1 MKVTWGVRG
10 SRRVAVAVAVV
21 ALAAL
26 AGCGSTTG
34 GSGGGAARGSGVP
47 EVDDEKDLTGLPLER
62 YEFSARDHERREDAS
77 ARFTQ
82 RCMRSHG
89 FPDFPLRWRDQGI
102 DMSSSRTAVAISTT
116 LYGSLDLG
124 GARSRGYGLDREA
137 LKAFEKK
144 RAPKG
149 RLITPDENTMLFGI
163 GMPPGDD
170 SAAGRASGAGGRKA
184 PEDGGHEVPKA
195 GCVQVGARRVVAD
208 VKDETRMTAYVV
220 GRRAA
225 IDKAVAKDPR
235 MRRAL
240 DTWADCV
247 VDKGFKRYASPEAAF
262 RDKAWH
268 RGSDGDTRRTR
279 RERDTAVA
287 DIECKREHNTAG
299 VWRTV
304 AAERQRRDI
313 SRHRSAYE
321 AVRADQERVRSTVR
335 SVLGAGG

>member
-26 AGCGSTTG
+26 AGCGSAAG
-34 GSGGGAARGSGVP
+34 GSGGDAARDAGVP
-47 EVDDEKDLTGLPLER
+47 EVDDQKDMSGLPLER
-62 YEFSARDHERREDAS
+62 YEFSARDHALRERAT

-82 RCMRSHG
+82 RCMRSRG
-89 FPDFPLRWRDQGI
+89 FTDFPRHWREQRAE
-102 DMSSSRTAVAISTT
+102 MSNRLLAVAVSTT
-116 LYGSLDLG
+116 LYGSLDLDA
-124 GARSRGYGLDREA
+124 ARTRGYGIDREA
-137 LKAFEKK
+137 LKKFEK
-144 RAPKG
+144 RHEPKG
-149 RLITPDENTMLFGI
+149 RLVTPAEYSVLND
-163 GMPPGDD
+163 
-170 SAAGRASGAGGRKA
+170 A
-184 PEDGGHEVPKA
+184 EDGCA
-195 GCVQVGARRVVAD
+195 QVGARRVLAG
-208 VKDETRMTAYVV
+208 VKDETRMTVYVG

-240 DTWADCV
+240 ATWADCV
-247 VDKGFKRYASPEAAF
+247 VGKGFKRYASPEAAF

-268 RGSDGDTRRTR
+268 RGDEGDTRRTR

-287 DIECKREHNTAG
+287 DIERKREHNTAG

-321 AVRADQERVRSTVR
+321 SVRADQERVRSTVR
-335 SVLGAGG
+335 NVLGAGG

>member
-1 MKVTWGVRG
+1 M
-10 SRRVAVAVAVV
+10 AVAVAVV

-26 AGCGSTTG
+26 VKCGSAAG
-34 GSGGGAARGSGVP
+34 GSGGDAARDSGVP
-47 EVDDEKDLTGLPLER
+47 EVDDEKDLSGLPLER
-62 YEFSARDHERREDAS
+62 YEFSVRDDELRERA
-77 ARFTQ
+77 ATRFTQ
-82 RCMRSHG
+82 RCMRSRG
-89 FPDFPLRWRDQGI
+89 FADFPRQWREQNI
-102 DMSSSRTAVAISTT
+102 EMSNSLWAVAVSTT
-116 LYGSLDLG
+116 LHGSLDLD
-124 GARSRGYGLDREA
+124 GARTRGYGIDREA
-137 LKAFEKK
+137 LKKLKKK
-144 RAPKG
+144 REPKG
-149 RLITPDENTMLFGI
+149 RLVTSDEY
-163 GMPPGDD
+163 
-170 SAAGRASGAGGRKA
+170 SALHAAKGGCA
-184 PEDGGHEVPKA
+184 
-195 GCVQVGARRVVAD
+195 QVGARRVLVG

-268 RGSDGDTRRTR
+268 RGDNGDTRRTR

-299 VWRTV
+299 VWRAVT
-304 AAERQRRDI
+304 AERQRRDI